1 MPDDVFE
8 LFVRPHMIKQ
18 STFWYFYSIIAIGR
32 LAELQQILLKLN
44 KHANIFTRKIIIGH
58 RNEGRSAI
66 RRNICKFNHPT
77 YSFFYFE
84 RW

>member
-8 LFVRPHMIKQ
+8 LFVRPYMIKQ
-18 STFWYFYSIIAIGR
+18 STFWYFYLIITIGR
-32 LAELQQILLKLN
+32 HAELQQILLTLN
-44 KHANIFTRKIIIGH
+44 KHANIFTGKIIVGL

-77 YSFFYFE
+77 YSFFHLE